1 MLFPEEDEVH
11 LKRWIVKRLENTSDA
26 DADVLADYVLALL
39 RTNGEVE
46 EVRRL
51 CETEIPDFLKEDSS
65 VFVRDVFHA
74 MAYKSYLPDAPPV
87 PKHALPPPAYAS
99 APAAFPAIQ
108 PPGLSYDDAPGHLPQ
123 FPPYAGQSRKRS
135 FDGRDEVDGRDG
147 QYGGRALKQPRRGA
161 GFGFGGRGGRPE
173 AGNGHLNSAYPP
185 YAENGQL
192 PPGFLTNMT
201 ETLAA
206 LQQQM
211 GLPPAPG
218 YPGPG
223 PGQGQRRRAR
233 CRDYET
239 KGYCSRGNT
248 CLFEHGDD
256 SIYVPPPSGTSF
268 GAPYAPQ
275 SSAIEEY
282 DPTNPGIFTLPT
294 NLPPHPSP
302 HHDGGYASR
311 GRGGR
316 QQGGPKRRPKAPFSA
331 DGPVFDRTKSTIVVE
346 NIPEENFDE
355 EQVRGFFS
363 QFGNILEV
371 SMQPYKRLAIV
382 KYDAWASANA
392 AYKSPKVVFDNRFV
406 KIFWYKE
413 EDSSLP
419 PSVPLGGGFS
429 EKHGAEAGE
438 DGHSSAAMPEIDME
452 EFLRKQEEAQ
462 KIHEEKMKKLEEVER
477 QREELEK
484 RQQELLARQREEK
497 AKLEAK
503 LRAKLGGGSQQ
514 GDGSQD
520 ASKPKST
527 SEALR
532 AQLAALEAEAKQ
544 LGIDP
549 DAMDTSFESSSWNAR
564 GGYYGRGAFRGAYRA
579 RGYAPRGYR
588 GAPFRG
594 GARVDHHAAYAMYSL
609 DNRPK
614 KVSLTG
620 VDFTVP
626 EKDETLRQYLFGIG
640 EFTDIQTTPSAT
652 DITFKDRKTAEKF
665 FNGILLN
672 GKEIPGIDGQVE
684 LAWNPSSGPGST
696 SLASTPGSSTSFGAG
711 GATGLKAQSSGLSA
725 AAMLFVPGGGPQ
737 AGTGNSGGGDN
748 AMSGAGSVS
757 GSDKDVNIVLERNG
771 NQNHHNQHYDNHKH
785 QGDMDYDVADE
796 NQWEMS

>member
-65 VFVRDVFHA
+65 VFVRDVFQA
-74 MAYKSYLPDAPPV
+74 IAYKSYLPDAPPL
-87 PKHALPPPAYAS
+87 PKHAPT
-99 APAAFPAIQ
+99 APAFAAPPVAFPAIQ
-108 PPGLSYDDAPGHLPQ
+108 PPGLSYDDAPGSHLPQ
-123 FPPYAGQSRKRS
+123 FPSYAGQSRKRS
-135 FDGRDEVDGRDG
+135 FDGRDDTDGRDG

-173 AGNGHLNSAYPP
+173 AGNGHLNPAYPP
-185 YAENGQL
+185 FPENGQL
-192 PPGFLTNMT
+192 PPGFLTGMS

-218 YPGPG
+218 YPAPA
-223 PGQGQRRRAR
+223 QGQRRRAR

-256 SIYVPPPSGTSF
+256 SIYVPPPSTSF
-268 GAPYAPQ
+268 GAPFAPQ
-275 SSAIEEY
+275 PSAIEEY
-282 DPTNPGIFTLPT
+282 DPTNPGIFTLPP
-294 NLPPHPSP
+294 NVPPHQSL
-302 HHDGGYASR
+302 HHDWGYSSR
-311 GRGGR
+311 SRGGR
-316 QQGGPKRRPKAPFSA
+316 QQGPKRRPKAPFSA
-331 DGPVFDRTKSTIVVE
+331 DGPVFDRAKSTIVVE

-382 KYDAWASANA
+382 KYDTWASANA
-392 AYKSPKVVFDNRFV
+392 AYRSPKVVFDNRFV

-419 PSVPLGGGFS
+419 PSVPLGGSS
-429 EKHGAEAGE
+429 EKHGETGE
-438 DGHSSAAMPEIDME
+438 DGHSAAVPEIDVE

-462 KIHEEKMKKLEEVER
+462 KVHEEKMRKLEEVER

-503 LRAKLGGGSQQ
+503 LKAKLGGGSQQ
-514 GDGSQD
+514 GDGSD
-520 ASKPKST
+520 DGSKPKST

-549 DAMDTSFESSSWNAR
+549 DDAMDTSYSTSSWNAR

-579 RGYAPRGYR
+579 RGFAPRGYR

-594 GARVDHHAAYAMYSL
+594 GARGNHHAAYAMYSL

-614 KVSLTG
+614 KVTLTG

-652 DITFKDRKTAEKF
+652 DITFTDRKTAEKF

-672 GKEIPGIDGQVE
+672 GKEIAGIDGQVE
-684 LAWNPSSGPGST
+684 LAWNPSSGPGS
-696 SLASTPGSSTSFGAG
+696 SSMASTPGSSSTGFGA
-711 GATGLKAQSSGLSA
+711 TVQKPQSALSA
-725 AAMLFVPGGGPQ
+725 AAMSFVPGGGPQ
-737 AGTGNSGGGDN
+737 AGAGGGDS
-748 AMSGAGSVS
+748 AMGGAGSVS
-757 GSDKDVNIVLERNG
+757 GSDKDVNIVLERSGNHNG
-771 NQNHHNQHYDNHKH
+771 NGLHHNNQHYESHK